1 MKFNKKN
8 TRHLILLI
16 FMGLLIGTLAWELF
30 AKIMESFSLNVS
42 LAIGPVG
49 FDIGVLVFYIK
60 INPGSVIGILAGIL
74 LFRRLK

>member
-1 MKFNKKN
+1 MKFSKKN
-8 TRHLILLI
+8 TSHLVLLI
-16 FMGLLIGTLAWELF
+16 FMGLVIGTLAWELF
-30 AKIMESFSLNVS
+30 ARILESFSVNAA

-60 INPGSVIGILAGIL
+60 INPGSVLGIIAGII